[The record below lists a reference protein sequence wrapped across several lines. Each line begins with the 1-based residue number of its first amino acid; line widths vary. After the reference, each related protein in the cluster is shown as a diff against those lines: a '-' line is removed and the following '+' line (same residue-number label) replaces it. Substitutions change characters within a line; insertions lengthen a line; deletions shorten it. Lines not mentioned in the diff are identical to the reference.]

1 MIHLV
6 FLIGILINFIDF
18 LNNINNIMKSKI
30 KFTLL
35 NKILKLKLVMKKQ
48 KKVKVVDHNNN
59 QHNQLKVNLHHFLN
73 QQ

>member
-1 MIHLV
+1 
-6 FLIGILINFIDF
+6 
-18 LNNINNIMKSKI
+18 MKSKI
-30 KFTLL
+30 KFILL